1 MFYFV
6 IPWILLV
13 VGIAATVLLDRH
25 EARRSGPRL
34 VEIALLW
41 VVVGLAVWGLIGVL
55 GHIGPDSEQMAVSI
69 GYAPSMFQWE
79 VGFGDLALS
88 TLGIVAFWWRD
99 RWMTAAVVALAISYW
114 GDAIG
119 HIMQYVGD
127 GNVAPN
133 NVWAIPSDIVQPL
146 LGIVL
151 LVLYRRG
158 LGRLPVG
165 FRHGVVGSAPP
176 AANDGTTDLPSVR

>member
-6 IPWILLV
+6 VPWILLII
-13 VGIAATVLLDRH
+13 GITANALLDRH
-25 EARRSGPRL
+25 PARRSAPRL

-41 VVVGLAVWGLIGVL
+41 VVVGLAAWGLIGVL
-55 GHIGPDSEQMAVSI
+55 GHIGPNSEQMAVSI
-69 GYAPSMFQWE
+69 GYTPSMFQWE

-114 GDAIG
+114 GDALG
-119 HIMQYVGD
+119 HVMQYVGD
-127 GNVAPN
+127 GNDAPN

-158 LGRLPVG
+158 LGKLPTG
-165 FRHGVVGSAPP
+165 YRHGVAG
-176 AANDGTTDLPSVR
+176 GTNQDAPSVR